1 VAEYRT
7 ILYHGGVPDPL
18 FMARTGATAVV
29 MLVLSYLFFNR
40 LNRNIG
46 EQL

>member
-1 VAEYRT
+1 M
-7 ILYHGGVPDPL
+7 DPL
-18 FMARTGATAVV
+18 PVTSGVTSIRYAVFSATAVV
-29 MLVLSYLFFNR
+29 MLVLSYFFFNR